1 MAANSRNQPT
11 VLFECPDAAVDP
23 SKAGKL
29 KQLNALLAQKPSMP
43 MPPGF
48 YVAMDKKL
56 VRSYK
61 VHNRTRVYIGEAKAC
76 SLEIIESLL
85 FETFGLHLL
94 EPIDEVIEVPVA
106 KLQIARLPPSS
117 NSQASSKLNLG
128 LESFD

>member
-1 MAANSRNQPT
+1 
-11 VLFECPDAAVDP
+11 
-23 SKAGKL
+23 
-29 KQLNALLAQKPSMP
+29 MP

-61 VHNRTRVYIGEAKAC
+61 VHDRTRVYIGEAKAY

-85 FETFGLHLL
+85 FETFGLHFL

-106 KLQIARLPPSS
+106 RLQIAKLPPTS
-117 NSQASSKLNLG
+117 NSQASSKLNIG